1 MLKCIILY
9 YHNILSKYQYGFKG
23 HNSQPCLIT
32 MTKKCCKR
40 VNKGDTFRVLLTD
53 LLNALSPELFIARF
67 HLHGFDMKLLNL
79 IYDYLSKKKQRGI
92 IVWCSIG
99 INFGAIAI
107 YYFSLSF
114 IVFSSKHHY
123 SKLRGQYVT
132 IQCHVNSRTSYK

>member
-32 MTKKCCKR
+32 MTKKFRKR
-40 VNKGDTFRVLLTD
+40 VNKGDAFRVLLTD

-79 IYDYLSKKKQRGI
+79 IYDYLSKKKQRVEV
-92 IVWCSIG
+92 IVNGGNYCMVFNWDQFWSHCYLL
-99 INFGAIAI
+99 FFFAI
-107 YYFSLSF
+107 YCFF
-114 IVFSSKHHY
+114 
-123 SKLRGQYVT
+123 
-132 IQCHVNSRTSYK
+132 